1 MSYANHQPRSGESE
15 GESFTDDVIT
25 TFAFSRDAE
34 RWRVTDG
41 SRRAAEEVPLSKGK
55 VDGRKSVRREPRQ
68 GHRNDTDPVQG

>member
-1 MSYANHQPRSGESE
+1 MFHRMRWRV
-15 GESFTDDVIT
+15 TDAVIT
-25 TFAFSRDAE
+25 AFAFTREAE

-55 VDGRKSVRREPRQ
+55 VDGRKSVRREPWQ